1 MKLCIVKDIII
12 IISKSYI
19 YATYIP
25 ISKAITVLS
34 K

>member
-12 IISKSYI
+12 KSYI

-25 ISKAITVLS
+25 ISKAITALS

>member
-1 MKLCIVKDIII
+1 MKLCIVKDI

-25 ISKAITVLS
+25 ISKAITPLS

>member
-1 MKLCIVKDIII
+1 MKLCIVKDII

>member
-12 IISKSYI
+12 RKSYI

-25 ISKAITVLS
+25 ISKAITALS